1 MELDSAHLERNRP
14 QPSALSWQTL
24 SATCGTVLSLS
35 REISSRLQ
43 QGAQTQELVPLLRQE
58 AELTRQLRDDIFQLG
73 QLSLPSSPGGN
84 SRSQVVSQM
93 EELLSQEREN
103 HQLLSSRGVKIN
115 GTRPYRYRPQ
125 KT

>member
-14 QPSALSWQTL
+14 QLPALSWQAL

-35 REISSRLQ
+35 REIASRLQ

-58 AELTRQLRDDIFQLG
+58 AELTRQLRDDIFQFG
-73 QLSLPSSPGGN
+73 QLSLPSPGGN
-84 SRSQVVSQM
+84 DRSQVVAQM

-103 HQLLSSRGVKIN
+103 HRLLSSRGVKIN

-125 KT
+125 KK